1 MRGWIAESLDSKSQ
15 DDVMVIYIYIYSI
28 REYKLSVA
36 AVANPSNNLI
46 PADEGEHLIFQSQL
60 TTFSGCFIKGRG
72 GEELPSEE
80 LCGRVCEWKRKSE
93 REDKKTA
100 SSG

>member
-1 MRGWIAESLDSKSQ
+1 
-15 DDVMVIYIYIYSI
+15 
-28 REYKLSVA
+28 VA

-60 TTFSGCFIKGRG
+60 TTFSRCFIKGRG
-72 GEELPSEE
+72 GEELLSV
-80 LCGRVCEWKRKSE
+80 LCGCVCVGKIKSE
-93 REDKKTA
+93 REEKKTA